1 MVIPGH
7 GEAVSPES
15 IFQRPVLM
23 DSGLAVARRPGMT
36 RETLAGAKT
45 KRHAA
50 GSNRAQLSLAWPV
63 DLGLTVASHGWVH
76 LEPWVWEPETGT
88 LRRLAPD
95 EAVHPPSQEVGAEPG
110 SLVRDQE
117 LDEPVAGHRVEPYA
131 ATSVRERVPHQ
142 VGHRLLDLTPVG
154 LHGEAARGHLDA
166 STRLDGRAL
175 EPRRHW
181 RPHPDRSRDCAGTA
195 FNL

>member
-88 LRRLAPD
+88 LS
-95 EAVHPPSQEVGAEPG
+95 HAERIG
-110 SLVRDQE
+110 GQIGRIAMRQRD
-117 LDEPVAGHRVEPYA
+117 P
-131 ATSVRERVPHQ
+131 
-142 VGHRLLDLTPVG
+142 
-154 LHGEAARGHLDA
+154 
-166 STRLDGRAL
+166 TRLPITEA
-175 EPRRHW
+175 
-181 RPHPDRSRDCAGTA
+181 
-195 FNL
+195 